1 MVCGGISF
9 YPHARPGAEGVPT
22 SSSGL
27 RVQGC
32 QCTTLPPQLLLLAS
46 KTARRSAISAALR
59 HRPTLVLRS
68 QPGVAPWLPHE
79 GFANGKGG
87 RGYELV
93 PPGAVLRQV
102 CPFSE
107 HRRKAEVVQV
117 ALKRPAVCHLLAAG
131 DAGLSDRG
139 EHEALGEAV
148 LGHARHVPCVRVT
161 PVLILRTAASST
173 PSPPD
178 NGRGV
183 YARS

>member
-9 YPHARPGAEGVPT
+9 YPHAIPGAEGGPT

-32 QCTTLPPQLLLLAS
+32 QLLLAS
-46 KTARRSAISAALR
+46 KTAPTDANNLVSSVVVVGVEDRPPFGDLGCALR

-68 QPGVAPWLPHE
+68 HPGVAPWLPHE
-79 GFANGKGG
+79 GFANGEGG

-102 CPFSE
+102 CPLGE

-117 ALKRPAVCHLLAAG
+117 ALKRPALGHLLAAG
-131 DAGLSDRG
+131 NAGLSD
-139 EHEALGEAV
+139 
-148 LGHARHVPCVRVT
+148 P
-161 PVLILRTAASST
+161 
-173 PSPPD
+173 
-178 NGRGV
+178 
-183 YARS
+183 